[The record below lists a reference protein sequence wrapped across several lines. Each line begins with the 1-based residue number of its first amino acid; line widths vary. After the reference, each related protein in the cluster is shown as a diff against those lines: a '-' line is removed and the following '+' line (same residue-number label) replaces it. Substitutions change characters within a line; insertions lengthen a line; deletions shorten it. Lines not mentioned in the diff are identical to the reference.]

1 MWRNV
6 VLIVVCMLVSD
17 WANVFLKLGA
27 TKIAF
32 VPTLAGF
39 RAMLTNPQLIAGFVL
54 YGVGMLLWVTVLAQN
69 RFSAV
74 IVIFS
79 IHYIHLM
86 LLSRFVFKEQITWNM
101 WAGAIFVMIGV
112 ALYSA
117 GGPLLKQS

>member
-6 VLIVVCMLVSD
+6 LLIIVCMLVSD

-27 TKIAF
+27 TQVGFTPSVKGALAI
-32 VPTLAGF
+32 VTNPSLLAG
-39 RAMLTNPQLIAGFVL
+39 LVL
-54 YGVGMLLWVTVLAQN
+54 YGAGMLLWLTVLAQN

-79 IHYIHLM
+79 IHYLHLM
-86 LLSRFVFKEQITWNM
+86 LLSRFVFKEQISWNM

-112 ALYSA
+112 GLYSA
-117 GGPLLKQS
+117 ESLMTKQP

>member
-1 MWRNV
+1 MSRNI
-6 VLIVVCMLVSD
+6 VLIIVCMLVSD

-27 TKIAF
+27 TRIAF
-32 VPTLAGF
+32 VPSVQGF
-39 RAMLTNPQLIAGFVL
+39 LGLVTNPQLLTGFVL
-54 YGVGMLLWVTVLAQN
+54 YAVGMLLWLTVLAQN

-86 LLSRFVFKEQITWNM
+86 ILSRFVFKEHITWNM

-117 GGPLLKQS
+117 GGSTLKQP

>member
-27 TKIAF
+27 TQIGFTPSVKGIVGIA
-32 VPTLAGF
+32 
-39 RAMLTNPQLIAGFVL
+39 TNPSLMAGLIL
-54 YGVGMLLWVTVLAQN
+54 YGAGMLLWLTVLSQN

-74 IVIFS
+74 IVVFS

-86 LLSRFVFKEQITWNM
+86 LLSRFVFKEQISWNM

-112 ALYSA
+112 GLYSA
-117 GGPLLKQS
+117 DGLLVKQP

>member
-17 WANVFLKLGA
+17 WANVFLKLGV
-27 TKIAF
+27 TQTGF
-32 VPTLAGF
+32 VASRQGF
-39 RAMLTNPQLIAGFVL
+39 FAMMVNPQLLAGLVL
-54 YGVGMLLWVTVLAQN
+54 YAAGMLLWLTVLAQN

-74 IVIFS
+74 TVIFS

-112 ALYSA
+112 GLYSA
-117 GGPLLKQS
+117 GGSLVKQP

>member
-6 VLIVVCMLVSD
+6 VLILACMLVSD

-27 TKIAF
+27 TRIAF
-32 VPTLAGF
+32 VPSLQGF
-39 RAMLTNPQLIAGFVL
+39 RDMLTNPQLIAGFVL
-54 YGVGMLLWVTVLAQN
+54 YGAGMLLWLTVLAQN

-112 ALYSA
+112 GLYSA
-117 GGPLLKQS
+117 GGSVLKQP